1 MKLNTTIQTTATRLK
16 KLSRLRPTLA
26 IVLGSGFHHAL
37 TELRVE
43 KSPLH
48 GGMGW
53 IKVAP

>member
-1 MKLNTTIQTTATRLK
+1 MTNPSPKIAVTKLK
-16 KLSRLRPTLA
+16 SHSRLRPTLA
-26 IVLGSGFHHAL
+26 IVPGSGFHHAL